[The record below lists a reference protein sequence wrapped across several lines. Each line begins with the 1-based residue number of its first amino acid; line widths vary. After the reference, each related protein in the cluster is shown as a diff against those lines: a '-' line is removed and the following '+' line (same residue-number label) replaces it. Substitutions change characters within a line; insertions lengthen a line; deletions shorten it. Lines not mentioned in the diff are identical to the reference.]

1 MSLRLTDE
9 QQAIVAHNQGPALVF
24 AVAGAGKTTSL
35 VHRLKRLVRERV
47 FEPRKV
53 LAASFSRMAV
63 DDLKRS
69 LTRWPHTQGVQV
81 STLHALGYRIVRK
94 AASEGLLKLA
104 EGREEG
110 AQQALLQRTLRRAR
124 EMKLP
129 WTPEL
134 ENLEAEDFLSYV
146 GACKGNLQYADLK
159 GAGLPPEA
167 LKVAS
172 QARAPQELEW
182 YLELYKLMEQV
193 RREEGLLTFDDM
205 LMSGWEVLV
214 RYPGILQTAQKAFQ
228 AVLVDEFQDVNL
240 AQAEILDL
248 ITAPHR
254 NYMAVGDDDQTIY
267 EWRGASPRFILEFA
281 PRYKAAKYIIRD
293 SFRCPAPQ
301 VALAGRVI
309 AQNQNREPKRL
320 SLTKG
325 FGGRVHIRL
334 EPHMPAQAQ
343 SLVSDVA
350 GLLAEGRKPTEM
362 AVLVRLYA
370 QTPYIEQCLIER
382 QIPYRV
388 VGSVPFYQ
396 RPEIQVLLAY
406 LRLAQSPTVACGSI
420 GREARDETAPP
431 PFDKGGGAERRGDW
445 RRLWL
450 QIYNTPKR
458 YLSRA
463 LADSVWRQVE
473 RGASLVEAL
482 TAAEADVEERVARRL
497 RELADLFEWLS
508 VAVERGSAHA
518 VLEALESR
526 LDYRRYLLGSS
537 GFYEVGAGKAEGVRA
552 FLEYARDKGSA
563 LQLLHHIEQL
573 AQEQIPDETDLRSH
587 AQEHLGDGPA
597 QNARQRVSLMTIFRA
612 KGLEWP
618 LVFIPDCNQGT
629 LPYSGSENLEEE
641 RRLFYVALTRSSQH
655 TYLYALSSLP
665 LSPFLV
671 EANHLQVLGAVERVG
686 EALALKAHELSTAQ
700 TLALAQGAH
709 KLGLERFLYDWWNSG
724 EAQSIAAKVL
734 RLFAHA
740 QRKGYSEALGLTHE
754 ARSVWEAFDAAPGSG
769 VEGEFSDLERFIFKP
784 LQASGQTTLR
794 AGQKVRHT
802 QFGTGLVVSLDE
814 GVASIAF
821 ADGVRRLALRY
832 ARLEVVG

>member
-1 MSLRLTDE
+1 
-9 QQAIVAHNQGPALVF
+9 
-24 AVAGAGKTTSL
+24 
-35 VHRLKRLVRERV
+35 
-47 FEPRKV
+47 
-53 LAASFSRMAV
+53 
-63 DDLKRS
+63 
-69 LTRWPHTQGVQV
+69 
-81 STLHALGYRIVRK
+81 
-94 AASEGLLKLA
+94 
-104 EGREEG
+104 
-110 AQQALLQRTLRRAR
+110 
-124 EMKLP
+124 
-129 WTPEL
+129 
-134 ENLEAEDFLSYV
+134 
-146 GACKGNLQYADLK
+146 
-159 GAGLPPEA
+159 
-167 LKVAS
+167 
-172 QARAPQELEW
+172 
-182 YLELYKLMEQV
+182 
-193 RREEGLLTFDDM
+193 
-205 LMSGWEVLV
+205 
-214 RYPGILQTAQKAFQ
+214 
-228 AVLVDEFQDVNL
+228 
-240 AQAEILDL
+240 
-248 ITAPHR
+248 
-254 NYMAVGDDDQTIY
+254 
-267 EWRGASPRFILEFA
+267 
-281 PRYKAAKYIIRD
+281 
-293 SFRCPAPQ
+293 
-301 VALAGRVI
+301 
-309 AQNQNREPKRL
+309 
-320 SLTKG
+320 
-325 FGGRVHIRL
+325 
-334 EPHMPAQAQ
+334 MPAQAQ

-406 LRLAQSPTVACGSI
+406 LRLAQSPTA
-420 GREARDETAPP
+420 ARSPLGKGASAEVLSPLN
-431 PFDKGGGAERRGDW
+431 KGGGGDYK
-445 RRLWL
+445 RLWL

-473 RGASLVEAL
+473 RGASLAEAL
-482 TAAEADVEERVARRL
+482 TAVAADAEERAARRL
-497 RELADLFEWLS
+497 RELADLFEWLC

-573 AQEQIPDETDLRSH
+573 AQEQIPDGTDLRLH
-587 AQEHLGDGPA
+587 TQEHLGDGPA
-597 QNARQRVSLMTIFRA
+597 QDARPRVSLMTIFRA

-734 RLFAHA
+734 RLCAHA

-754 ARSVWEAFDAAPGSG
+754 ARSIWEAFDAVPGSG

-784 LQASGQTTLR
+784 LESPGQPALR

-832 ARLEVVG
+832 ARLEVVS

>member
-1 MSLRLTDE
+1 VSLRLTDE
-9 QQAIVAHNQGPALVF
+9 QEAIVAHNQGPALVF

-35 VHRLKRLVRERV
+35 VHRLERLVRERV

-69 LTRWPHTQGVQV
+69 LARWPHTQGVQV

-172 QARAPQELEW
+172 QAPAPQELEW
-182 YLELYKLMEQV
+182 YLELYRLMEQV

-240 AQAEILDL
+240 AQVEMLDL

-325 FGGRVHIRL
+325 FGGRVYIRL

-350 GLLAEGRKPTEM
+350 GLLAEGRKPSQM

-406 LRLAQSPTVACGSI
+406 LWLAQSPTA
-420 GREARDETAPP
+420 ARSPLGKGAGAEVLSLLN
-431 PFDKGGGAERRGDW
+431 KGGGGDYK
-445 RRLWL
+445 RLWL
-450 QIYNTPKR
+450 QIYNTPRR

-482 TAAEADVEERVARRL
+482 TAVAAGAEERAARRL
-497 RELADLFEWLS
+497 RELADLFAWLS

-573 AQEQIPDETDLRSH
+573 AQEQIPDGPDGTDWRSH
-587 AQEHLGDGPA
+587 TQEHLNDGPV
-597 QNARQRVSLMTIFRA
+597 QDARQRVSLMTIFRA

-655 TYLYALSSLP
+655 TYLYALASLP

-671 EANHLQVLGAVERVG
+671 EAEHLQVLGAVERVG

-700 TLALAQGAH
+700 TLALAQGAR
-709 KLGLERFLYDWWNSG
+709 KLGLERFLYGWWNSG
-724 EAQSIAAKVL
+724 QAQSIAAKVL

-740 QRKGYSEALGLTHE
+740 QREGYSEALGLTHE
-754 ARSVWEAFDAAPGSG
+754 ARSVWEAFDAVPGSG

-784 LQASGQTTLR
+784 IQAAGQPVLR

>member
-1 MSLRLTDE
+1 VSLRLTDE
-9 QQAIVAHNQGPALVF
+9 QQAIVAHNEGPALVF
-24 AVAGAGKTTSL
+24 AVAGAGKTTAL
-35 VHRLKRLVRERV
+35 VHRLERLVRERV
-47 FEPRKV
+47 FEPRRV
-53 LAASFSRMAV
+53 LATSFSRLAV

-69 LTRWPHTQGVQV
+69 LSSWPHTQGVQV

-94 AASEGLLKLA
+94 AASEGLVKLA
-104 EGREEG
+104 EVKEEG
-110 AQQALLQRTLRRAR
+110 SEQALLQRTLRRAR
-124 EMKLP
+124 DLKLP
-129 WTPEL
+129 WAPEL
-134 ENLEAEDFLSYV
+134 ENLESEDFLSYV

-182 YLELYKLMEQV
+182 YLELYRLMEQV
-193 RREEGLLTFDDM
+193 RQEEGLLTFDDM
-205 LMSGWEVLV
+205 LMSGWEALV
-214 RYPGILQTAQKAFQ
+214 RYPDILQTVQKAFQ

-240 AQAEILDL
+240 AQSEMLDL

-281 PRYKAAKYIIRD
+281 PRYHAQKYLIRD
-293 SFRCPAPQ
+293 TFRCPAPQ
-301 VALAGRVI
+301 VALADRVI

-343 SLVSDVA
+343 SLVSDIA
-350 GLLAEGRKPTEM
+350 GLLAEGRKATEM
-362 AVLVRLYA
+362 VVLVRLYA

-406 LRLAQSPTVACGSI
+406 LRLAQSPTA
-420 GREARDETAPP
+420 ARSPLG
-431 PFDKGGGAERRGDW
+431 KGASAEVLWGDYK
-445 RRLWL
+445 RLWL

-458 YLSRA
+458 YLTRA

-473 RGASLVEAL
+473 KGASLVEAL
-482 TAAEADVEERVARRL
+482 EAAMAGAEERVARRL
-497 RELADLFEWLS
+497 RELAELFEWLGG
-508 VAVERGSAHA
+508 AVERGSAHA
-518 VLEALESR
+518 VLEALDSR
-526 LDYRRYLLGSS
+526 LDYRHHLLRSS
-537 GFYEVGAGKAEGVRA
+537 GFYEVGAGKTEGVRA

-563 LQLLHHIEQL
+563 HELLRHIEL
-573 AQEQIPDETDLRSH
+573 L
-587 AQEHLGDGPA
+587 AQEHLGDDPA
-597 QNARQRVSLMTIFRA
+597 QDTRERVSLMTIFRA

-618 LVFIPDCNQGT
+618 LVFIPDCNEGT

-665 LSPFLV
+665 LSPFLK
-671 EANHLQVLGAVERVG
+671 EAEHLQVLGAVERVG
-686 EALALKAHELSTAQ
+686 EALVLKAEELSTAQ
-700 TLALAQGAH
+700 TLALAHGAY
-709 KLGLERFLYDWWNSG
+709 KLGLERYLFQWWNSQQPH
-724 EAQSIAAKVL
+724 EIAAKVL
-734 RLFAHA
+734 RLFALA
-740 QRKGYSEALGLTHE
+740 ERERWSEALGLAPQ
-754 ARSVWEAFDAAPGSG
+754 ARGVWEAFDAEPG
-769 VEGEFSDLERFIFKP
+769 ERTDGEFADLERFIFKP
-784 LQASGQTTLR
+784 LTASSQAILT
-794 AGQKVRHT
+794 AGQKVRHA

-814 GVASIAF
+814 GVATIAF
-821 ADGVRRLALRY
+821 GDGVRRLALRY

>member
-35 VHRLKRLVRERV
+35 VHRLGRLVRERV

-69 LTRWPHTQGVQV
+69 LARWPHTQGVQV

-240 AQAEILDL
+240 AQTEILDL

-350 GLLAEGRKPTEM
+350 GLLAEGRKPAEM

-388 VGSVPFYQ
+388 VGSMPFYQ

-406 LRLAQSPTVACGSI
+406 LRLAQSPTAARSPLGKVASA
-420 GREARDETAPP
+420 EVLSPLN
-431 PFDKGGGAERRGDW
+431 KGGGGDCK
-445 RRLWL
+445 RLWL

-473 RGASLVEAL
+473 RGALLVEAL

-563 LQLLHHIEQL
+563 LQLLHHVEQL
-573 AQEQIPDETDLRSH
+573 AQEQIPDGPDGTEWRSH
-587 AQEHLGDGPA
+587 IQEHLSDGPA
-597 QNARQRVSLMTIFRA
+597 QDARQRVSLMTIFRA

-724 EAQSIAAKVL
+724 QAQSIAAKVL

-740 QRKGYSEALGLTHE
+740 ERQRYTEALGLTHE

>member
-1 MSLRLTDE
+1 MSPRLTDE

-24 AVAGAGKTTSL
+24 AVAGAGKTTAL
-35 VHRLKRLVRERV
+35 VHRLERLVRERV
-47 FEPRKV
+47 FEPRKI
-53 LAASFSRMAV
+53 LATSFSRMAV

-69 LTRWPHTQGVQV
+69 LSSWPHTRGVQI

-104 EGREEG
+104 EGKEEG
-110 AQQALLQRTLRRAR
+110 SEQALLQRTLRRAR
-124 EMKLP
+124 DLKLS
-129 WTPEL
+129 WAPEL
-134 ENLEAEDFLSYV
+134 ENLESEDFLSYV

-182 YLELYKLMEQV
+182 YLELYKLLEQV
-193 RREEGLLTFDDM
+193 RQEEGLLTFDDM

-214 RYPGILQTAQKAFQ
+214 RYPDILQTVQKAFQ

-240 AQAEILDL
+240 AQSEMLDL
-248 ITAPHR
+248 MTTPHR

-267 EWRGASPRFILEFA
+267 EWRGASPRFILDFA
-281 PRYKAAKYIIRD
+281 HRYQAQKYLIRD
-293 SFRCPAPQ
+293 TFRCPAPH

-325 FGGRVHIRL
+325 FGGQVHIRL

-343 SLVSDVA
+343 SLVSDIA
-350 GLLAEGRKPTEM
+350 GLLAEGRKPAEM
-362 AVLVRLYA
+362 VVLVRLYA
-370 QTPYIEQCLIER
+370 QTPYIEQYLIER

-406 LRLAQSPTVACGSI
+406 LQLIQSPIPLS
-420 GREARDETAPP
+420 
-431 PFDKGGGAERRGDW
+431 KGGRGDYK
-445 RRLWL
+445 RLWL

-458 YLSRA
+458 YLTRA

-473 RGASLVEAL
+473 RGVSLVEAL
-482 TAAEADVEERVARRL
+482 TAAMAGAEERVAKRL
-497 RELADLFEWLS
+497 RELADLFEWLGG
-508 VAVERGSAHA
+508 ALGRGSAHA

-526 LDYRRYLLGSS
+526 LDYRRHLLRSS

-552 FLEYARDKGSA
+552 FLEYARDKGSVHE
-563 LQLLHHIEQL
+563 LLRHIEQL
-573 AQEQIPDETDLRSH
+573 AQEQIEQIPVGTDWRSH
-587 AQEHLGDGPA
+587 AQRHLGDDPA
-597 QNARQRVSLMTIFRA
+597 QDTRERVSLMTIFRA

-618 LVFIPDCNQGT
+618 LVFIPDCNEGT

-641 RRLFYVALTRSSQH
+641 RRLLYVALTRSSQH
-655 TYLYALSSLP
+655 SYLYALSSLP
-665 LSPFLV
+665 LSPFLK
-671 EANHLQVLGAVERVG
+671 EAQHLQVLGAVERVG
-686 EALALKAHELSTAQ
+686 EALAQRADELSTAQ
-700 TLALAQGAH
+700 TLALAQGVH
-709 KLGLERFLYDWWNSG
+709 KLGLERYLYQWWNSSQ
-724 EAQSIAAKVL
+724 AQDIAAKVL

-740 QRKGYSEALGLTHE
+740 ERENWAELLELTPEAE
-754 ARSVWEAFDAAPGSG
+754 EIWKAFDVELGKGA
-769 VEGEFSDLERFIFKP
+769 EGEFADLERFIFKP
-784 LQASGQTTLR
+784 LSPGQSPLR

-814 GVASIAF
+814 GVATIAF
-821 ADGVRRLALRY
+821 GDGVRKLALRY

>member
-1 MSLRLTDE
+1 MSVHLTDE

-35 VHRLKRLVRERV
+35 VHRLERLVRERV
-47 FEPRKV
+47 FDPRKV
-53 LAASFSRMAV
+53 LATSFSRMAV
-63 DDLKRS
+63 DDLRRS
-69 LTRWPHTQGVQV
+69 LLSWPHTQGVQV

-104 EGREEG
+104 EGKEEG
-110 AQQALLQRTLRRAR
+110 AQQALLQRTLHRAR
-124 EMKLP
+124 DLKLA
-129 WTPEL
+129 WAPEL
-134 ENLEAEDFLSYV
+134 ENLEPEDFLSYL

-159 GAGLPPEA
+159 GAGLPQEA

-182 YLELYKLMEQV
+182 YLELYLLMEQV
-193 RREEGLLTFDDM
+193 RQEEGLLTFDDM
-205 LMSGWEVLV
+205 LMSAWEVLV

-240 AQAEILDL
+240 AQSEMLDM
-248 ITAPHR
+248 ITVPHR

-281 PRYKAAKYIIRD
+281 RRYSAQKYLIRD
-293 SFRCPAPQ
+293 TFRCPAPQ

-325 FGGRVHIRL
+325 FGGRVHLRL
-334 EPHMPAQAQ
+334 EPHMPAQAK
-343 SLVSDVA
+343 SLVSDIA

-388 VGSVPFYQ
+388 VGSLPFYQ

-406 LRLAQSPTVACGSI
+406 LQLARSPTAAQSPLSKRASN
-420 GREARDETAPP
+420 EATLS
-431 PFDKGGGAERRGDW
+431 PFDKGGGAERRGGCM
-445 RRLWL
+445 RLWL

-458 YLSRA
+458 YLARA

-473 RGASLVEAL
+473 KGASLVEAL
-482 TAAEADVEERVARRL
+482 TAAMAGAEERVARRL
-497 RELADLFEWLS
+497 RELADLFEWLGG
-508 VAVERGSAHA
+508 ALERGSAHA

-526 LDYRRYLLGSS
+526 LEYRRHLLRSS
-537 GFYEVGAGKAEGVRA
+537 GLYELGVGKAEGVRA
-552 FLEYARDKGSA
+552 FLEYSRDKGSVSE
-563 LQLLHHIEQL
+563 LLRHIEQ
-573 AQEQIPDETDLRSH
+573 I
-587 AQEHLGDGPA
+587 AQEHLGDDLPPDS
-597 QNARQRVSLMTIFRA
+597 RERVGLMTIFRA

-629 LPYSGSENLEEE
+629 LPYTGSENLEEE
-641 RRLFYVALTRSSQH
+641 RRLLYVALTRSSQH

-665 LSPFLV
+665 LSPFLQ
-671 EANHLQVLGAVERVG
+671 EAEHLQVLGVVERVG
-686 EALALKAHELSTAQ
+686 EALALKADELSTAQ
-700 TLALAQGAH
+700 TLALAQGIH
-709 KLGLERFLYDWWNSG
+709 TLGLERYLYQWWNSD
-724 EAQSIAAKVL
+724 QLQDIAAKVL
-734 RLFAHA
+734 RLFARA
-740 QRKGYSEALGLTHE
+740 ERERWSEALGLTPE
-754 ARSVWEAFDAAPGSG
+754 ARGVWEAFDAALGSG
-769 VEGEFSDLERFIFKP
+769 VEGEFADLERFIFKP
-784 LQASGQTTLR
+784 ISASGQAKLR
-794 AGQKVRHT
+794 AGQKVKHT
-802 QFGTGLVVSLDE
+802 QFGTGLVVSLDD
-814 GVASIAF
+814 GVATIAF
-821 ADGVRRLALRY
+821 GTGVRRLALRY